1 MLNKADMLAADLL
14 IVMGTSLQVQPFCGM
29 PPSPSLKAVGLVN
42 KVREN
47 CPRLLI
53 NKEAVGPFRF
63 YTMDCCY
70 RDVVYLGDCDEGV
83 KELCKE
89 LGWLDE
95 LEDLY
100 TKGRTKLEKIRQK
113 YLASK
118 EEALKQREEQETNK
132 KTEVEANSETLSAEP
147 EGAVR
152 STRLRNSS
160 ASSVSSDMLLET
172 DDEDSDYGSNSMKS
186 LTSSL
191 SAIGRVHSVR
201 IEETSQSVVA
211 N

>member
-29 PPSPSLKAVGLVN
+29 PPPPSLKAVGLVN

-95 LEDLY
+95 LEDL
-100 TKGRTKLEKIRQK
+100 
-113 YLASK
+113 
-118 EEALKQREEQETNK
+118 
-132 KTEVEANSETLSAEP
+132 
-147 EGAVR
+147 
-152 STRLRNSS
+152 
-160 ASSVSSDMLLET
+160 
-172 DDEDSDYGSNSMKS
+172 
-186 LTSSL
+186 
-191 SAIGRVHSVR
+191 
-201 IEETSQSVVA
+201 
-211 N
+211 